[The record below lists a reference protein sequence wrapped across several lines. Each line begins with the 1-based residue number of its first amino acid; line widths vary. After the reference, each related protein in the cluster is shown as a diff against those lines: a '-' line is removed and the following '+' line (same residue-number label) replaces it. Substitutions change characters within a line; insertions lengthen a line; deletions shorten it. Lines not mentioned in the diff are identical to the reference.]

1 MGQKIYLTE
10 SELQNIIEDATLEV
24 LNENQQNVKE
34 KLNEGNS
41 YKVDFEKLGQPQGRQ
56 RQGIWR
62 GRYLDNQKAKQA
74 MANGTYGKS
83 GTVRMV
89 NFINDLKDLGYT
101 PEQIQQGLNNGSIK
115 FGDKRGN
122 QWTARKQNRKFGRLM
137 TKAGGVLG
145 TGAAIGNQQ
154 QQGQEGSED
163 TKRHK
168 LLKPEETGA
177 TPSPVVKTVYYKSD
191 SIRQIQQILNDKF
204 GANLATD
211 GQCGNLTA
219 TAILNALKQV
229 GGQSKQSS
237 GIEKQ
242 TQSEPK
248 RPEIEALP
256 KVDDSAIR
264 RQAVTAATPSMPRPQ
279 ETGATADAKRNMSA
293 IYNDP
298 AKTSREKEDLTNR
311 LVQNAGKSGIH
322 TKDQMKDLRDRAN
335 TYRQAAE

>member
-10 SELQNIIEDATLEV
+10 TELQNIIEDATLEV

-34 KLNEGNS
+34 KLNEWNS
-41 YKVDFEKLGQPQGRQ
+41 YKVNFDSLGAPKNKPRA
-56 RQGIWR
+56 GIGGNYW
-62 GRYLDNQKAKQA
+62 DNKKTKELLS
-74 MANGTYGKS
+74 NGTYG
-83 GTVRMV
+83 GTDRMV
-89 NFINDLKDLGYT
+89 DMSSFIYDMEDLGYT
-101 PEQIQQGLNNGSIK
+101 REQIQRGIENGSIQLR
-115 FGDKRGN
+115 DRYGN
-122 QWTARKQNRKFGRLM
+122 PFNTRRQNRKLARLM
-137 TKAGGVLG
+137 TNAGGILG

-154 QQGQEGSED
+154 QQQGQ
-163 TKRHK
+163 K
-168 LLKPEETGA
+168 LLKPEEMGVA
-177 TPSPVVKTVYYKSD
+177 PAPVVKTVYYKSD

-322 TKDQMKDLRDRAN
+322 TKDQMKNLRDRAK
-335 TYRQAAE
+335 TYKQAAE

>member
-1 MGQKIYLTE
+1 MKNDKIYLTE
-10 SELQNIIEDATLEV
+10 NDIINVVMESAIAI
-24 LNENQQNVKE
+24 LNEYSNDNVKKE
-34 KLNEGNS
+34 LNEGNS
-41 YKVDFEKLGQPQGRQ
+41 YKVDFEKLGQPQGQQ

-74 MANGTYGKS
+74 MANGTYGRS
-83 GTVRMV
+83 GSVRMV

-154 QQGQEGSED
+154 QQQGSED
-163 TKRHK
+163 TK
-168 LLKPEETGA
+168 KPEETGVA
-177 TPSPVVKTVYYKSD
+177 PAPVVKTVYYKSD

-242 TQSEPK
+242 TQSEPR

-298 AKTSREKEDLTNR
+298 TKTSREKEGLTNR

-335 TYRQAAE
+335 TYKQAAE

>member
-34 KLNEGNS
+34 KLNEWNS
-41 YKVDFEKLGQPQGRQ
+41 YKVNFDSLGAPKNKPRA
-56 RQGIWR
+56 GIGGNYW
-62 GRYLDNQKAKQA
+62 DNKKTKELLS
-74 MANGTYGKS
+74 NGTYG
-83 GTVRMV
+83 GTNRMV
-89 NFINDLKDLGYT
+89 DMSSFIYDMEDLGYT
-101 PEQIQQGLNNGSIK
+101 REQIQQGIENGSIQLR
-115 FGDKRGN
+115 DKHGN
-122 QWTARKQNRKFGRLM
+122 PFNTRRQNRKLARLM
-137 TKAGGVLG
+137 TNAGGILG

-154 QQGQEGSED
+154 QQQGSED
-163 TKRHK
+163 AK
-168 LLKPEETGA
+168 KPEETGVVPA
-177 TPSPVVKTVYYKSD
+177 PVVKTVYYKSD

-204 GANLATD
+204 GANLVTD

-242 TQSEPK
+242 TQSEP
-248 RPEIEALP
+248 RRHEIEALP
-256 KVDDSAIR
+256 KVDNSAIR
-264 RQAVTAATPSMPRPQ
+264 RQALTTATPSMPRPQ

-298 AKTSREKEDLTNR
+298 TKTNREKEDLTNR